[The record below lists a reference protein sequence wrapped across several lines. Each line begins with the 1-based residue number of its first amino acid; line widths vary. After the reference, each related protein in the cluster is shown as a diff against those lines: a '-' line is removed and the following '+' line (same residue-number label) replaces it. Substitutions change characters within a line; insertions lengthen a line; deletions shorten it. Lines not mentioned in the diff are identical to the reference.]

1 MDLQNNEELTF
12 RTAQENLHV
21 DSPLNTLF
29 ILLQIL
35 MDSMLTKQIG

>member
-21 DSPLNTLF
+21 DSPLNALMF

-35 MDSMLTKQIG
+35 MDSM